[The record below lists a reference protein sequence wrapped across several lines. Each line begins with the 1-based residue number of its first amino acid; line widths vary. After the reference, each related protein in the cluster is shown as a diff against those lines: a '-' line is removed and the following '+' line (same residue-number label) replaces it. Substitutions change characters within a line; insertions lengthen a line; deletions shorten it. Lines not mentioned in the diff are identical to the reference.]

1 MQGDRWTQARA
12 ALKEVAE
19 IAARY
24 DDTGVDIYFLNNK
37 RVGRELRTAEEVEDL
52 FRGLEPKGAT
62 P

>member
-1 MQGDRWTQARA
+1 M
-12 ALKEVAE
+12 EVAE

-24 DDTGVDIYFLNNK
+24 DDNGVDIYFLNNK
-37 RVGRELRTAEEVEDL
+37 RVGKELRNAGDVEDL